1 MEKYGHGII
10 SNLIKRRSKRRTVC
24 AGLASRSEADSD
36 RSDIGVFEAGLSSQ
50 QHGDYEQGTGI
61 AAQEIESARLI
72 AIAKEQG
79 LYIEK
84 SRWEIYGDRKRLP
97 SGESI
102 VYLSEDGKEVI
113 KVRNPFAK
121 SVVKRMHA
129 QDAIY
134 EHLVHNIL
142 FPNTRYEFKGI
153 SEATDGV
160 RIILTQKYISD
171 VYAIPTQDMID
182 QYLIDGLGLVKE
194 DRFYYGN
201 GYVSVT
207 DVFADGD
214 NVLVDGDK
222 LYFIDPIIKFK
233 RPATEVLEH
242 YYGML
247 K

>member
-10 SNLIKRRSKRRTVC
+10 SNLFKRRPKRRTVC
-24 AGLASRSEADSD
+24 TGLASRSEADSD
-36 RSDIGVFEAGLSSQ
+36 RSDIGVFEVGLSSQ
-50 QHGDYEQGTGI
+50 QHGDYKQGTGI
-61 AAQEIESARLI
+61 AAQEAESVRLI
-72 AIAKEQG
+72 AIAKDFG

-84 SRWEIYGDRKRLP
+84 SQWEDYGDRKRLP

-102 VYLSEDGKEVI
+102 VYLSEDGKVVI

-134 EHLVHNIL
+134 EHLLHNIL
-142 FPNTRYEFKGI
+142 FPNTRYTFRGI
-153 SEATDGV
+153 SESSDGV
-160 RIILTQKYISD
+160 RIVLTQKYIPD
-171 VYAIPTQDMID
+171 IYAIPTQGMID
-182 QYLIDGLGLVKE
+182 QYLIDGLGFVKE

-201 GYVSVT
+201 DFVAVT

-214 NVLVDGDK
+214 NVLVNGDK

-233 RPATEVLEH
+233 RPAAEVLEQ
-242 YYGML
+242 YYRTL